1 MAQDVIDVILGE
13 AKGKSY
19 TDMLHVASVIANR
32 AKSLGVSLA
41 DVVKNKKEFNAYGKP
56 LPPGVAKYRSLA
68 EKALAEVKTKGPVT
82 PAQFYATPSAVK
94 NLPKGLKKVTSTDGH
109 EYFIDPQNRSINT
122 AVGYKKPQPI
132 QTAQL
137 TGRASASAEGTAN
150 LSMGRGLANLAPNGL
165 RNVEMANADAR
176 YRRQPITPSLMS
188 NINQAVENV
197 YGPGFKAQVYSGGQ
211 PAKGS
216 GGERTGSVRHDNG
229 KAGDTYITDPN
240 GKRLSGDALA
250 PLAQY
255 WAANK
260 IGGVGLE
267 MAGGGIHLDE
277 WSTPPA
283 GGTMAWSYNKL
294 TPTQSSA
301 IDQGL
306 KGEWPQVAAF
316 NRPPIPTPRQPMAL
330 MAQAKTA
337 DRQFNQGGILN
348 APKVSLNPVS
358 SANAGER
365 PQVTRS
371 PLPAIQDRIRP
382 MPTSAPAK
390 TSTGVGYSL
399 PKAQPT
405 NQFAATPQRTQRA
418 LSNVPSSAYSD
429 ARPMP
434 TGTIPQRQ
442 AAPMQAASTPRY
454 NPLPSGPVAPQPA
467 PAVSPQTMAAAYQ
480 QYGQTRM
487 AAPSTPMQANPAVAR
502 SPITVNATANTAF
515 DSPSQSNIPGPVGQ
529 PIGAATNTSTGQFK
543 KFSPIET
550 IQQKLKTAVE
560 PDNLKSMGGQLT
572 GSGLGFLAGGPVG
585 AFFGG
590 LLGKALMN
598 NPQGQ
603 GLLSN
608 LFKGGGQY
616 QGPSTYI
623 GNGVNAVD
631 RAMYGG
637 RAGDTATYNSQG
649 GGSVTNL
656 GNGTSQ
662 RTSSKYGWTETTHRD
677 GNKSISYKK

>member
-94 NLPKGLKKVTSTDGH
+94 NLPKGLQKVTSTDGH
-109 EYFIDPQNRSINT
+109 EYFVDPQKRSINT
-122 AVGYKKPQPI
+122 AVGYRKPQAV

-137 TGRASASAEGTAN
+137 TGTASASAEGSAN
-150 LSMGRGLANLAPNGL
+150 LGKRGNGLGLMNLAPSMVANDGTVKTAMADPRMNPKVGEIASSLNRGGFGDIGIRSGFRTVAENRAVGGAGNSQHLYGTAMDLGVKGL
-165 RNVEMANADAR
+165 PEQQKADILDRA
-176 YRRQPITPSLMS
+176 LM
-188 NINQAVENV
+188 
-197 YGPGFKAQVYSGGQ
+197 GG
-211 PAKGS
+211 AK
-216 GGERTGSVRHDNG
+216 
-229 KAGDTYITDPN
+229 
-240 GKRLSGDALA
+240 
-250 PLAQY
+250 
-255 WAANK
+255 
-260 IGGVGLE
+260 GVGLYNSGA
-267 MAGGGIHLDE
+267 MHVDARDN
-277 WSTPPA
+277 PA
-283 GGTMAWSYNKL
+283 FWGPNGYSG
-294 TPTQSSA
+294 SSA
-301 IDQGL
+301 AAAPDWARPMV
-306 KGEWPQVAAF
+306 EQVLTGGPYLPMQAR
-316 NRPPIPTPRQPMAL
+316 NIPIPTPRQSMAL
-330 MAQAKTA
+330 MAQAKAA
-337 DRQFNQGGILN
+337 DRTYNPGGIVKPSS
-348 APKVSLNPVS
+348 ASFIS

-382 MPTSAPAK
+382 MPTSAPQAK

-418 LSNVPSSAYSD
+418 LPNVPSSAYSD

-454 NPLPSGPVAPQPA
+454 NPLPSGPVAPQTVPQ
-467 PAVSPQTMAAAYQ
+467 VSPQTMAAAYQ

-502 SPITVNATANTAF
+502 PAIQATGTAGTMTTPPQQIAGPLGGPIQAPQTFPAAPAKPTMKQKVQGTLQNAL
-515 DSPSQSNIPGPVGQ
+515 D
-529 PIGAATNTSTGQFK
+529 
-543 KFSPIET
+543 
-550 IQQKLKTAVE
+550 
-560 PDNLKSMGGQLT
+560 PDNLKSMGGQL
-572 GSGLGFLAGGPVG
+572 AGGVAGSMVG
-585 AFFGG
+585 GPIGGLIGG